1 MPDYDTISSLP
12 KLTTIMDNK
21 DVGKKRQE
29 IKKQQDG
36 EINDE
41 TDLQRLNDEINSGEI
56 PKEIEFC
63 FEEPNQNFSLMC
75 SNLNLS
81 RENSDFIDF
90 SSSDIGRLV
99 HKFSEKICFQFT
111 LKPVIFSMIIT
122 IRMNQYMIFYW
133 DNKTIKK
140 KRKLMQL

>member
-1 MPDYDTISSLP
+1 
-12 KLTTIMDNK
+12 MDNK

-63 FEEPNQNFSLMC
+63 FEGPNQNFSLMC

-90 SSSDIGRLV
+90 LSSDIGLQVLRENMLSS
-99 HKFSEKICFQFT
+99 HIESGN
-111 LKPVIFSMIIT
+111 IFYDNYNT
-122 IRMNQYMIFYW
+122 NQYTIFYGG
-133 DNKTIKK
+133 NKMI
-140 KRKLMQL
+140 

>member
-1 MPDYDTISSLP
+1 MILFFLCQSYQRFLKI
-12 KLTTIMDNK
+12 KLL
-21 DVGKKRQE
+21 KKKKE
-29 IKKQQDG
+29 IKKQQDK

-41 TDLQRLNDEINSGEI
+41 IDLQRLHHEINSREI
-56 PKEIEFC
+56 PKEIEFY
-63 FEEPNQNFSLMC
+63 FGGLNQNIFLMC

-140 KRKLMQL
+140 KES